1 MGPGI
6 RQHIKALGFGT
17 ISSLGDSKNTVRA
30 AALSALNAWVD
41 QTGLKYWLE
50 GEDLSEELK
59 KENPFLRQELLGWLT
74 EKLPSLRTVPSDL
87 ALCLPYLYTC
97 LEDRNGEVRCKAQS
111 SLPAFMMHLGYERM
125 VKVAAN
131 LKVSDKGVILPVVVD
146 FPRHRMLAK
155 SLLICDTLILSN
167 SCSFSLQPSSKDS
180 VLSVL
185 DKVRATIPA
194 KPCKTATTKGNSVSS
209 ESTLFVFC
217 FLLFNCPFRT
227 FCNSVYP

>member
-131 LKVSDKGVILPVVVD
+131 LK
-146 FPRHRMLAK
+146 
-155 SLLICDTLILSN
+155 
-167 SCSFSLQPSSKDS
+167 PSSKDS

-194 KPCKTATTKGNSVSS
+194 KPCKTATTKGNSVSTS
-209 ESTLFVFC
+209 SHPPEEGPPVDTKKAKGAGVKSKVIIAY
-217 FLLFNCPFRT
+217 PHT
-227 FCNSVYP
+227 F